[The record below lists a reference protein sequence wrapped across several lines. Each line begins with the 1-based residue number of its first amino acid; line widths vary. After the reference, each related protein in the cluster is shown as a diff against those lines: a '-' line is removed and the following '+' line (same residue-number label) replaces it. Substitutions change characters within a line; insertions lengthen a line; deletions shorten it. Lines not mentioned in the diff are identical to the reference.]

1 MTVKIRRSAQG
12 QAMPRETVALP
23 SDAFGPSDATTV
35 YWLGNAGFL
44 INSRGT
50 TIMCDP
56 LLVGFDMPVLVDPP
70 VLPEDVPH
78 VDALLYTHI
87 DNDHFNRI
95 CLAALANKYDE
106 LHATEYVA
114 SVARDEEG
122 IPGAIGHDIGE
133 TFKVGPLS
141 ITLTPTWHNW
151 QDHGGPGSKYGHR
164 RWERKEYCGYWI
176 ETPDGSIW
184 LPSDSRPLPE
194 FLEWETAPDMMLF
207 DFADNGWH
215 IGFAGAV
222 ELANQYPDSDL
233 LLIHWGC
240 VDAPN
245 FTPFNGDPE
254 RLEAAVKNPERV
266 HALALGESLKLT
278 RK

>member
-184 LPSDSRPLPE
+184 NKIVKYMLCAVIPIFTILIRLCRQRWAHRLCRCGGAGKPIPRLRP
-194 FLEWETAPDMMLF
+194 
-207 DFADNGWH
+207 
-215 IGFAGAV
+215 
-222 ELANQYPDSDL
+222 
-233 LLIHWGC
+233 
-240 VDAPN
+240 
-245 FTPFNGDPE
+245 
-254 RLEAAVKNPERV
+254 AAHPLGLRRRTQL
-266 HALALGESLKLT
+266 HALQ
-278 RK
+278 R